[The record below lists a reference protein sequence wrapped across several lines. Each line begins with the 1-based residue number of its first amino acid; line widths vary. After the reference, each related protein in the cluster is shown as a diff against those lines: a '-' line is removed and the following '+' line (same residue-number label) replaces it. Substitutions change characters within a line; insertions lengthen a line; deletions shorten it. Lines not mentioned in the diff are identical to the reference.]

1 MNLRYVREWS
11 RTFFNIYSERY
22 IVKKAILGLAM
33 IGLIAPASLQAEE
46 NASCGWLH
54 YAAGGLTV
62 AGAAV
67 TNGVFLLSTAVSTT
81 TSGFMFCDW
90 WGAMFALQQE
100 QIIYV
105 AYNHSS
111 ILEEATRG
119 SGPHVEALATLHG
132 CPMKAQIEFGSM
144 LQQSFTDNT
153 EVFFDYN
160 QSPAHT
166 RDFLELLRQGIQQ
179 HPLLSQECRP
189 TG

>member
-1 MNLRYVREWS
+1 M
-11 RTFFNIYSERY
+11 
-22 IVKKAILGLAM
+22 KKSILGLAM
-33 IGLIAPASLQAEE
+33 IGLIAPASLQAE
-46 NASCGWLH
+46 NSSCGWLH

-62 AGAAV
+62 AGAAAS
-67 TNGVFLLSTAVSTT
+67 TNGAFLLSTAVSST

-144 LQQSFTDNT
+144 LQQTFTDNT

-166 RDFLELLRQGIQQ
+166 RDFLGLLRQGIQQ
-179 HPLLSQECRP
+179 HPVLSQECRP

>member
-1 MNLRYVREWS
+1 M
-11 RTFFNIYSERY
+11 
-22 IVKKAILGLAM
+22 KKAILGLAM
-33 IGLIAPASLQAEE
+33 IGLIAPASLQAE
-46 NASCGWLH
+46 NSSCGWIH

-62 AGAAV
+62 VGAAT
-67 TNGVFLLSTAVSTT
+67 TNGVFLISTAVSST

-111 ILEEATRG
+111 IKEEATQG

-144 LQQSFTDNT
+144 LQQTFMDNT
-153 EVFFDYN
+153 KVFFDYN
-160 QSPAHT
+160 QAPAQT
-166 RDFLELLRQGIQQ
+166 RDFLGLLRRGIQL
-179 HPLLSQECRP
+179 HPVLSQECRP

>member
-1 MNLRYVREWS
+1 M
-11 RTFFNIYSERY
+11 
-22 IVKKAILGLAM
+22 KKAILGLAM

-111 ILEEATRG
+111 ILKEATRG

-179 HPLLSQECRP
+179 HPLPPQECRP

>member
-1 MNLRYVREWS
+1 M
-11 RTFFNIYSERY
+11 
-22 IVKKAILGLAM
+22 KKAILGLAM

-179 HPLLSQECRP
+179 HPVLSQECRP